1 VVEDDLE
8 PYERRVEP
16 ATTPLADFR
25 ARLLRELDQRHGAF
39 RWWSEFSD
47 WKTLNMIA
55 DYLLQSLAGA
65 SEALLSASFA
75 AQTHYQTVASYNEM
89 LDAAWKRVAATGT
102 KDPRAF
108 IDAVPNDAASRTLRL
123 QIAHSAE
130 QCFFHLGQTLD
141 RLAAA
146 LFIVG
151 GFERRD
157 VAGVYW
163 TDITKSG
170 GLLDELTRAKLY
182 KHPQVEPPSTA
193 GRAIQE
199 ALLAPIRQ
207 PDDFGEP
214 GWLDWLRETRN
225 AMTHRPPAV
234 KFDLMRTD
242 GGIVRLFYREP
253 KWSELQALVFG
264 PAQTGELLDTFILR
278 PSEDVLDGLCDST
291 SKLIVA
297 LTDRMA
303 TCWDARKKRPSTIIQ
318 HGCQWPTVR
327 PTPISTFDGYGEDLS
342 QKVQAD
348 TIASNDVEGL
358 RWSAARVTDD
368 RRRDWHR

>member
-1 VVEDDLE
+1 
-8 PYERRVEP
+8 
-16 ATTPLADFR
+16 
-25 ARLLRELDQRHGAF
+25 
-39 RWWSEFSD
+39 
-47 WKTLNMIA
+47 MIA

-65 SEALLSASFA
+65 SEALVSASFA
-75 AQTHYQTVASYNEM
+75 AQTHRQATLSHSEM
-89 LDAAWKRVAATGT
+89 LDAIWTQVAATGT

-108 IDAVPNDAASRTLRL
+108 IDAVPNDAPARTLRL

-130 QCFFHLGQTLD
+130 QCFFHLGQILD

-146 LFIVG
+146 LFIIG

-163 TDITKSG
+163 TDITKRG
-170 GLLDELTRAKLY
+170 GLLDELASVTPY
-182 KHPQVEPPSTA
+182 KRPQVEPPTSA
-193 GRAIQE
+193 GRPIQE
-199 ALLAPIRQ
+199 ELLSPIRRAAE
-207 PDDFGEP
+207 FGEP

-225 AMTHRPPAV
+225 AMTHRSPAV
-234 KFDLMRTD
+234 KFDLMTMDRR
-242 GGIVRLFYREP
+242 IVRLFYREP

-264 PAQTGELLDTFILR
+264 PARTGELLDTFILR

-291 SKLIVA
+291 TKLTVA
-297 LTDRMA
+297 LTDQMT

-327 PTPISTFDGYGEDLS
+327 PAPISTFDGYGEDLS
-342 QKVQAD
+342 QSVQAD
-348 TIASNDVEGL
+348 TVASNDLEGL

-368 RRRDWHR
+368 RRREWFR